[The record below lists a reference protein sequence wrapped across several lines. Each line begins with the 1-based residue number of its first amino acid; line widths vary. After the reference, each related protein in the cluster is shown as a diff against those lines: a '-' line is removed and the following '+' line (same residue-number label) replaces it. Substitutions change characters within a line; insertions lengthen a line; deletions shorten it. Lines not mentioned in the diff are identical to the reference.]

1 METDKLICMPVLAL
15 RGIVVF
21 PHTLMHFDVERK
33 KSINSV
39 NIAMDG
45 SRRIFLV
52 LQKDIL
58 VEDPTPEDLC
68 SVGCVA
74 AIHQVLKL
82 SDDIM
87 RVFVKVEKRAVAT
100 NIVNGSKYIYGDISY
115 REDKPYRISAEQKEG
130 LLRSCVKL
138 FDEYVAEA
146 PGVSQDIILNVHSI
160 NDLSELADYVGLN
173 MTLPDEDKQALL
185 DELHPVKRMT
195 MLLGMMKSEIE
206 LIKIE
211 EEINQKVHEQLDEN
225 QREYVLREKMRT
237 ISEELDGDD
246 SPTAEVDAYVQKID
260 ELVCSEEVREKLVKE
275 ANRLLKLPAGSHDVG
290 VIRGYLD
297 TCLELPWDKVTKDST
312 DIKKAEKILNRD
324 HYGLEKVKERILE
337 YMAARILNPD
347 LKGQIICLVGPP
359 GTGKTSIAKSFAEAM
374 GKKFVRIS
382 LGGIHDESEIRG
394 HRKTYIGAMPGRIAD
409 ALKRAGSANPLM
421 LLDEIDKLGADYKG
435 DPSAAL
441 LEALDSEQNFDF
453 RDHYIELPLD
463 LSKVFFMTTANSLD
477 TIPAPLLDRMD
488 VISLVSYTSEEK
500 FNIAK
505 RHLIPKQAKRHG
517 LNYKNFKLTDG
528 ALREIISSYVRE
540 AGVRT
545 LERTVASVCR
555 KSAKLI
561 AEGECKKVTVGIDLL
576 HDMLKTPKYKNDKS
590 SLTDEIGVT
599 NGLAWTAVGGELLK
613 IEAAI
618 LPGSGKIITTG
629 SLGDVMKE
637 SATLAVSYI
646 RSKSDEWNIDK
657 DFYKKYDIHIHAP
670 EGAVPKDGPS
680 AGVTITTSL
689 LSALLS
695 VPVNGK
701 VAMTGEITLTG
712 KVLPI
717 GGLREKT
724 MAAYNNG
731 IKTVVI
737 PSQNRADLE
746 NAEQVVKDNIE
757 FVFADKIDDVLKVA
771 LKNYNTVGERRDYS
785 IVMDNSD
792 RAGKATLSI

>member
-68 SVGCVA
+68 RVGCVA

-82 SDDIM
+82 SDDII
-87 RVFVKVEKRAVAT
+87 RVFVKVEKRATAR
-100 NIVNGSKYIYGDISY
+100 NIVNSSKYIYGDISY
-115 REDKPYRISAEQKEG
+115 CGDKPYRISVEQKEG
-130 LLRSCVKL
+130 LIRSCVKL

-173 MTLPDEDKQALL
+173 MALPDENKQALL

-195 MLLGMMKSEIE
+195 MLLGMMRSEIE

-260 ELVCSEEVREKLVKE
+260 ELVCSDEVKEKLVKE

-337 YMAARILNPD
+337 YMAARILNPE

-505 RHLIPKQAKRHG
+505 KHLIPKQAKRHG

-545 LERTVASVCR
+545 LERTIASVCR

-561 AEGECKKVTVGIDLL
+561 AEGERKKVTVGIDLL
-576 HDMLKTPKYKNDKS
+576 HDMLKTPKYKSDKS

-792 RAGKATLSI
+792 RTGKATLSI

>member
-68 SVGCVA
+68 RVGCVA

-505 RHLIPKQAKRHG
+505 KHLVPKQAKRHG

-561 AEGECKKVTVGIDLL
+561 AEGERKKVTVGIDLL
-576 HDMLKTPKYKNDKS
+576 HDMLKTPKYKSDKS

-757 FVFADKIDDVLKVA
+757 FVLADKIDDVLKVA

>member
-68 SVGCVA
+68 RVGCVA

-82 SDDIM
+82 SDDII
-87 RVFVKVEKRAVAT
+87 RVFVKVEKRATAR
-100 NIVNGSKYIYGDISY
+100 NIVNSSKYIYGDISY
-115 REDKPYRISAEQKEG
+115 CGDKPYRISVEQKEG
-130 LLRSCVKL
+130 LIRSCVKL

-173 MTLPDEDKQALL
+173 MALPDENKQALL

-195 MLLGMMKSEIE
+195 MLLGMMRSEIE

-260 ELVCSEEVREKLVKE
+260 ELVCSDEVKEKLVKE

-337 YMAARILNPD
+337 YMAARILNPE

-421 LLDEIDKLGADYKG
+421 LLDEIDKLGSDYKG

-505 RHLIPKQAKRHG
+505 KHLIPKQSKRHG

-545 LERTVASVCR
+545 LERTIASVCR

-561 AEGECKKVTVGIDLL
+561 AEGERKKVTVGVDLL
-576 HDMLKTPKYKNDKS
+576 HDMLKTPKYKSEKS
-590 SLTDEIGVT
+590 SLADEIGVT

-689 LSALLS
+689 LSSLLS
-695 VPVNGK
+695 VPVNAT

-757 FVFADKIDDVLKVA
+757 FVFADKVDDVLKVA
-771 LKNYNTVGERRDYS
+771 LKNYSIVSERKDYS

-792 RAGKATLSI
+792 RTGKATLSI

>member
-68 SVGCVA
+68 RVGCVA

-82 SDDIM
+82 SDDII
-87 RVFVKVEKRAVAT
+87 RVFVKVEKRATAR
-100 NIVNGSKYIYGDISY
+100 NIVNSSKYIYGDISY
-115 REDKPYRISAEQKEG
+115 CGDKPYRISVEQKEG
-130 LLRSCVKL
+130 LIRSCVKL

-146 PGVSQDIILNVHSI
+146 PGVSQDIILNVHSM

-173 MTLPDEDKQALL
+173 MALPDENKQALL

-195 MLLGMMKSEIE
+195 MLLGMMRSEIE

-260 ELVCSEEVREKLVKE
+260 ELVCSDEVKEKLVKE

-337 YMAARILNPD
+337 YMAARILNPE

-421 LLDEIDKLGADYKG
+421 LLDEIDKLGSDYKG

-505 RHLIPKQAKRHG
+505 KHLIPKQSKRHG
-517 LNYKNFKLTDG
+517 LNYKNFKLTDV

-545 LERTVASVCR
+545 LERTIASVCR

-561 AEGECKKVTVGIDLL
+561 AEGERKKVTVGVDLL
-576 HDMLKTPKYKNDKS
+576 HDMLKTPKYKSEKS
-590 SLTDEIGVT
+590 SLADEIGVT

-689 LSALLS
+689 LSSLLS
-695 VPVNGK
+695 VPVNAT

-757 FVFADKIDDVLKVA
+757 FVFADKVDDVLKVA
-771 LKNYNTVGERRDYS
+771 LKNYSIVSERKDYS

-792 RAGKATLSI
+792 RTGKATLSI

>member
-68 SVGCVA
+68 RVGCVA

-130 LLRSCVKL
+130 LIRSCVKL

-206 LIKIE
+206 LIEIE

-260 ELVCSEEVREKLVKE
+260 ELVCSEAVREKLVKE

-505 RHLIPKQAKRHG
+505 KHLIPKQAKRHG

-545 LERTVASVCR
+545 LERTIASVCR

-561 AEGECKKVTVGIDLL
+561 AEGERKKVTVGIDLL
-576 HDMLKTPKYKNDKS
+576 HDMLKTPKYKSDKS

-792 RAGKATLSI
+792 RTGKATLSI